1 MKEYLARVVTHV
13 ETKHTAHLLLAI
25 IVAGFVIVESPELNE
40 VEQFPDYFDHV
51 IPYLKTCEL
60 DEIPNRMST
69 NGSNLETRSP
79 LKWWSLC
86 FSNSV
91 LGNERIIPFLF
102 SIILIP
108 VTYSFVT
115 HATKRRFTAII
126 AVLVLVSSGTFLE
139 FDTTATY
146 EQSWVVFLLLSL
158 IFAMRGSVIGMVGFF
173 LLSVA
178 SKPIA
183 IIYVPVLFAF
193 VWHSGESWKCFV
205 FLVCLTIGMIVYVLI
220 SPVLLLGG
228 GL

>member
-13 ETKHTAHLLLAI
+13 ENKETSLALLVVIMFA
-25 IVAGFVIVESPELNE
+25 FVIVESHEMNE

-51 IPYLKTCEL
+51 VPYLKTCEL
-60 DEIPNRMST
+60 DEIPNRMAST
-69 NGSNLETRSP
+69 GSHMDTRSP

-91 LGNERIIPFLF
+91 LGNERLIPFVY

-115 HATKRRFTAII
+115 HLTKRKFTAII

-158 IFAMRGSVIGMVGFF
+158 IFVMRGSVIGMVGFF
-173 LLSVA
+173 LLSLA

-193 VWHSGESWKCFV
+193 VWHSGESWKSFV
-205 FLVCLTIGMIVYVLI
+205 FLVVLTIGMIVYVLI
-220 SPVLLLGG
+220 NPMILIGG